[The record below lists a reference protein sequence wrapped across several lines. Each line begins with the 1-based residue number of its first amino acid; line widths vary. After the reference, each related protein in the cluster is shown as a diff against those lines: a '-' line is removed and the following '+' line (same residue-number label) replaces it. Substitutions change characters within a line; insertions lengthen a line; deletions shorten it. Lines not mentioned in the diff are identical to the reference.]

1 MSQLPVITSQVVTIM
16 VDRLKAENLSRE
28 EFRGV
33 ENCFMGQHLGAKNLN
48 KGEQLGV
55 ESLRVV
61 ECFEVKLPL
70 EQE

>member
-16 VDRLKAENLSRE
+16 VDQLKAKNLSRE
-28 EFRGV
+28 EFQGA
-33 ENCFMGQHLGAKNLN
+33 ENCFMEQHLGAKNLS
-48 KGEQLGV
+48 KGEHLGV

>member
-16 VDRLKAENLSRE
+16 VDQLKAENLSRE
-28 EFRGV
+28 EFRGA
-33 ENCFMGQHLGAKNLN
+33 ENCFMEQRPGAKNLN
-48 KGEQLGV
+48 KGEHLGV

>member
-16 VDRLKAENLSRE
+16 VDQLKAKNLSRE
-28 EFRGV
+28 EFQGA
-33 ENCFMGQHLGAKNLN
+33 ENCLMEQRPGAENLN
-48 KGEQLGV
+48 KGEHLGV